1 MQPNKNKFKIIIS
14 DGCCFMPPKSGLVQQ
29 WITGS
34 LLQRLSPHL
43 TWLPISSF
51 QSLRLKIMEPL
62 LPPLSH
68 TSHLLCQEIF
78 WLCPQCLPRIHSLL
92 TASSAHTLVQATI
105 ILLGTVIIFHLHHS
119 NSLLMAIA
127 SCFCL
132 SSRYNSQCIR
142 QNHRADMRVSPL
154 LKFSSTYSC
163 PYMSFSTLKSLFN
176 L

>member
-132 SSRYNSQCIR
+132 SSHCS
-142 QNHRADMRVSPL
+142 L
-154 LKFSSTYSC
+154 
-163 PYMSFSTLKSLFN
+163 FSTHQAESSCWHASQPSSKVFFYLFLPIHVFFN
-176 L
+176 TKVTL